1 MFLERDQKPAEL
13 LTRGA
18 PGLAVHGLSLVS
30 WGPGGAFRAFGVCSR
45 PGGRCLSFLALV
57 WAWRVMGVEVK
68 AALQLALLSGHE
80 ASKQKLGMPE
90 KGLW

>member
-1 MFLERDQKPAEL
+1 M
-13 LTRGA
+13 
-18 PGLAVHGLSLVS
+18 
-30 WGPGGAFRAFGVCSR
+30 
-45 PGGRCLSFLALV
+45 SFLALV